1 LYPPEISNHSGLIQ
15 LYQELQVQKTACEGF
30 VRIRIEETTQPRL
43 YANHQGG
50 YRVSCPFCTANIARG
65 FSSAVEKW
73 RRGEERNMLCHQC
86 NESFS
91 LENAIGRP
99 SFAFASAAIVLS
111 DVQRAVLG
119 EDWVERCDA
128 LLGEYRIIYRRLG

>member
-1 LYPPEISNHSGLIQ
+1 
-15 LYQELQVQKTACEGF
+15 
-30 VRIRIEETTQPRL
+30 
-43 YANHQGG
+43 
-50 YRVSCPFCTANIARG
+50 
-65 FSSAVEKW
+65 
-73 RRGEERNMLCHQC
+73 MLCHQC